1 MPQVDSVGY
10 KLPEIKNVRAKK
22 RPLYAVILVD
32 ALSIIVFSLV
42 CFVCVNL
49 PAYLHIAK
57 YKISPEEISTQSP
70 SIEFAQEK
78 KYPQKTTSQNN
89 RLIIPK
95 IGVDAPIIWGVD
107 ESQSVENLQQG
118 VMLIGSTCKPVEN
131 KNVFLSGH
139 SSNYW
144 WNAGDYNSVFA
155 LLPQL
160 TEGDEIFVTYE
171 SMMYKYTVDSREEV
185 EKNAASRFLNFESS
199 RLTLMTCTPVG
210 TNLKRLIIGAAPS
223 DK

>member
-10 KLPEIKNVRAKK
+10 KLPEIKNARAKK

-32 ALSIIVFSLV
+32 ALSIIGFSLV
-42 CFVCVNL
+42 CFLCVNL

-57 YKISPEEISTQSP
+57 YKINPDEISVQPP
-70 SIEFAQEK
+70 STENSQEK
-78 KYPQKTTSQNN
+78 KYPQKTTSQSN

-95 IGVDAPIIWGVD
+95 IGVDAPIIWGVSD
-107 ESQSVENLQQG
+107 EESVEKLRQG
-118 VMLIGSTCKPVEN
+118 IIHIDSTGKPNED

-144 WNAGDYNSVFA
+144 WEKGDYNSVFA
-155 LLPQL
+155 LLPQM
-160 TEGDEIFVTYE
+160 TEGDEIFVTYDG
-171 SMMYKYTVDSREEV
+171 MIYKYTVDSREEV
-185 EKNAASRFLNFESS
+185 EKNAASKFLNFESS

>member
-10 KLPEIKNVRAKK
+10 KLPELGNTRAKK
-22 RPLYAVILVD
+22 RPLYAVVLVD
-32 ALSIIVFSLV
+32 ALSIIGFSVV
-42 CFVCVNL
+42 CFIVVNL

-57 YKISPEEISTQSP
+57 YKINPNEISTQSP
-70 SIEFAQEK
+70 SGQIAQK
-78 KYPQKTTSQNN
+78 QKYPQATTAQNN

-95 IGVDAPIIWGVD
+95 IGVDAPIIWGVLA
-107 ESQSVENLQQG
+107 EESVEKLQQG
-118 VMLIGSTCKPVEN
+118 VIHIGTTGKPDES

-144 WNAGDYNSVFA
+144 WRKGGYNSVFA

-160 TEGDEIFVTYE
+160 VEGDEIFVTYNG
-171 SMMYKYTVDSREEV
+171 MMYKYTIDSREEV
-185 EKNAASRFLNFESS
+185 EKSASGRFLNSDGS

-210 TNLKRLIIGAAPS
+210 TNLKRLIVGATPS
-223 DK
+223 ND